1 MRQVYEW
8 CYRDSQKKYIFLLRK
23 TNATMSKRKMPGTYL
38 ATQTV
43 QELVVTHNTIMT
55 NSLKITCFMVVQY
68 KSVYNMANNPEVTLK
83 TLLAVM
89 EKIKEPPP
97 FGKPNVNVA

>member
-1 MRQVYEW
+1 
-8 CYRDSQKKYIFLLRK
+8 
-23 TNATMSKRKMPGTYL
+23 
-38 ATQTV
+38 
-43 QELVVTHNTIMT
+43 
-55 NSLKITCFMVVQY
+55 MVVQY
-68 KSVYNMANNPEVTLK
+68 KSVYNMANDPEVTLK